1 MNGLQRHIKTERG
14 FTLVELLVVML
25 ILGLLAAIAIP
36 AFFNQREKAR
46 DADAKVDAH
55 TALVGAESIRTAN
68 EGVYDGAGGVTV
80 ANLVNS
86 EASLVDANLS
96 VPAVA
101 ANSFT
106 IRVTSPTGNTF
117 DMVRHADGTI
127 TQPCTTA
134 GNAGCPGDGTWD

>member
-1 MNGLQRHIKTERG
+1 MNGLKTDGVSERG

-36 AFFNQREKAR
+36 AFFSQREKAR

-55 TALVGAESIRTAN
+55 TALVGAESIRTGN
-68 EGVYDGAGGVTV
+68 QGVYNGAGGVTV
-80 ANLVNS
+80 A
-86 EASLVDANLS
+86 SLRNAESSLIDADLS
-96 VPAVA
+96 VPALA
-101 ANSFT
+101 ADSFT

-117 DMVRHADGTI
+117 DMVRNANGTI
-127 TQPCTTA
+127 DQPCTTA